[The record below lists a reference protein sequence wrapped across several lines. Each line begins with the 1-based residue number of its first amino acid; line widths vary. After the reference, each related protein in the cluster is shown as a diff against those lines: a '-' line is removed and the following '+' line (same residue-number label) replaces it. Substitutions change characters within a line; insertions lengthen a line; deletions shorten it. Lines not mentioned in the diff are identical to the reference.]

1 MNPFVISQKI
11 NGNFKSEG
19 GQGLDTHNK
28 EAILR
33 RGKRGKSILS
43 SAIQNTALTM
53 PLERSEHSLVPRWAA
68 ERSRAAQLPA
78 ETSQALAH
86 SSRHWE
92 SRCSFEITAF

>member
-11 NGNFKSEG
+11 NGDFKTQG

-33 RGKRGKSILS
+33 RGKRGKRILS
-43 SAIQNTALTM
+43 SEIQNGPLTM
-53 PLERSEHSLVPRWAA
+53 PLERSAHCLVPHWAA
-68 ERSRAAQLPA
+68 QHSGAAQLPA

-86 SSRHWE
+86 SSRCWE